1 MRAPCTPDKL
11 GSVQSIHRSQLLR
24 VTFELKA
31 SFAVRHR
38 IAVVSSAALLT
49 LAGATGIAEAQPAGL
64 YAPSAVVL
72 AVAQGEGQAEGEGTV
87 VRASTLSCAP
97 TAQGTHPD
105 PEAACE
111 ALAATAGTLD
121 TLLDD
126 PDSNR
131 ACPMHYD
138 PVTVTAV
145 GVWQGSR
152 ISWEH
157 TFSNA
162 CVMSATF
169 NGNALFAF

>member
-1 MRAPCTPDKL
+1 M
-11 GSVQSIHRSQLLR
+11 
-24 VTFELKA
+24 
-31 SFAVRHR
+31 RHR
-38 IAVVSSAALLT
+38 IAVVSTAALLT

-72 AVAQGEGQAEGEGTV
+72 TVAQGEDEATA

-105 PEAACE
+105 PQAACA
-111 ALAATAGTLD
+111 ALAATAGTFD
-121 TLLDD
+121 ALLAA

-138 PVTVTAV
+138 PVTVTAD

-152 ISWEH
+152 ISWKH

-169 NGNALFAF
+169 NGNPVFAF